1 MANIETL
8 HFKIGLAGTYWEKR
22 PAYSILV
29 NDAVVVSGQVETA
42 SEELFYVEFDAE
54 LPEGAST
61 LKIRLENKEDSD
73 ILKDSYDDPNNFN
86 IIGDLLLNIKSVEID
101 EINLGNLL
109 YDKSKFVGDDP
120 SRPVLD
126 KCHDLGWN
134 GTWIFPFE
142 SPFYIWLLEN
152 I

>member
-1 MANIETL
+1 MINAETL
-8 HFKIGLAGTYWEKR
+8 QFKIGLAGTYWEKR

-29 NDAVVVSGQVETA
+29 NDTVVASGQVETA

-54 LPEGAST
+54 LPEGPAT

-73 ILKDSYDDPNNFN
+73 ILKDSYEDPDNFN
-86 IIGDLLLNIKSVEID
+86 IVGDLLLNIKTVEID

-109 YDKSKFVGDDP
+109 YDRSKFVGDDAG
-120 SRPVLD
+120 RPVLD
-126 KCHDLGWN
+126 KCNDLGWN
-134 GTWIFPFE
+134 GTWILAFE